1 MSEIEQNEGEARS
14 YHRWQFRLGAL
25 GILNGWSRRV
35 EARADDFAL
44 SLTRAPGPFIGA
56 MERLASL
63 NLAERDPHFLKELL
77 LYSHPS
83 VGRRIDRARNRAW
96 SEG

>member
-35 EARADDFAL
+35 DDFAL
-44 SLTRAPGPFIGA
+44 RLSQDPAAFIGA
-56 MERLASL
+56 MERLAGL
-63 NLAERDPHFLKELL
+63 NLAERNPHFLKELP
-77 LYSHPS
+77 LYSHPW
-83 VGRRIDRARNRAW
+83 VGRRIDRARNRSW

>member
-1 MSEIEQNEGEARS
+1 MSESKPDGGEARS

-35 EARADDFAL
+35 DDFAL
-44 SLTRAPGPFIGA
+44 RLTRAPGPFIGA
-56 MERLASL
+56 MERLADL
-63 NLAERDPHFLKELL
+63 NLAERDPHFLKELV

-83 VGRRIDRARNRAW
+83 VGRRIARARNRVW